1 MNITM
6 NELLLLGNKK
16 IKFGEGEPNKTASAA
31 PVPETTES
39 QSGMNALMFQ
49 GMQNLMSNP
58 DLAQQINAN
67 GVSFKGMT
75 RVMKTALPAALVV
88 GAASLQSCKD
98 ADDLDRRTDI
108 NINVENTVTIDFS
121 ILQSMLDE
129 LKELRKD
136 MADRDAKYQ
145 TYFNKIVNMYET
157 FLEMYRE
164 KTANDE
170 KFQKLILDNQS
181 TIIALLEMQGVDN
194 ATAIG
199 LLYDILNS
207 NKSMDEKLA
216 AIKGLVSDIKSQLN
230 TVIANQEAAA
240 KDRAKL
246 LNSVRNI
253 DANVNVIAQQGE
265 KVLESDS
272 IMIANQEAILAK
284 LDVLDVDMNAN
295 SENLAKQ
302 LGIQHAQLMG
312 MLMNMGYTQAQIAK
326 MTTSE
331 IIKAIKENTAA
342 TKAGDEKLAKLI
354 NTIIKQGYISEAQRN
369 EIISLLDSIDGK
381 LDAISANILKLYNSV
396 EDAKKKFYPMFRDLV
411 NVNKVQT
418 SVLINMGKTLEG
430 VADDVAALKAN
441 SDSLI
446 VLANEKPDEIIEA
459 IKKGDAGIMAVLRFN
474 GISQQEAMYMST
486 QAIIN
491 AINNFKK
498 EYITN
503 EEKENNQR
511 LVIIELLQN
520 PVYNTNEG
528 VIKAISEVTAA
539 INAGNSNLTAEL
551 EKLYQKLAE
560 IEAKLTPLLSKL
572 SSYIDDASNNWK
584 KLFDY
589 MDKAQKAADEDHAQ
603 MNAYLKLANIY
614 LEKLLKAA
622 DGIKENTDSINNLGG
637 GNGITAADLDALL
650 DKYATKINNNNNNN
664 INKLLP
670 LLQQMANDLS
680 KLDKTDDPDYTMLL
694 NQIKEALDKLRV
706 HEGIQGQTQNGITP

>member
-58 DLAQQINAN
+58 GLAQQINAN

-129 LKELRKD
+129 LKQLRKD
-136 MADRDAKYQ
+136 MADRDAQYQ

-170 KFQKLILDNQS
+170 KFQKMILDNQS

-194 ATAIG
+194 ATAIS

-246 LNSVRNI
+246 LNYVRNI
-253 DANVNVIAQQGE
+253 DANVSVIAQQGE
-265 KVLESDS
+265 KFLESDS
-272 IMIANQEAILAK
+272 IMIANQEAMLAK

-312 MLMNMGYTQAQIAK
+312 MLMNMGYTQAQIAQ

-589 MDKAQKAADEDHAQ
+589 MDKAQKAAAEDHAQ

>member
-331 IIKAIKENTAA
+331 IIKAIKENTAT

-622 DGIKENTDSINNLGG
+622 DGIKENTDSIKNLGG

>member
-194 ATAIG
+194 ATALS

-331 IIKAIKENTAA
+331 IIKAIKENTAT

-381 LDAISANILKLYNSV
+381 LDVISANILKLYNSV

>member
-331 IIKAIKENTAA
+331 IIKAIKENTAT

-650 DKYATKINNNNNNN
+650 DKYSTKINNNNNNN